1 MESDAASVQ
10 TQDSTWTIP
19 MNITH
24 ADTDTSTLSENE
36 IAERTL
42 RIAPPQGARMP
53 SANRT
58 SGSFCHWI
66 PVHPLYVYSGIIL
79 ALPPGV
85 GVVLRTSSAGFVGSL
100 EGRVPGRALREG
112 CRGGPMLP
120 NVTTTRSRVA
130 MLPVPARRGL
140 PWPWRRMSGVVGR
153 VAAPAAGRPG
163 RGRRSNHSAMTVLIL
178 PQLPSTASTRSDIF
192 RRRGPRW

>member
-1 MESDAASVQ
+1 
-10 TQDSTWTIP
+10 

-24 ADTDTSTLSENE
+24 ADTDTSILTENE

-42 RIAPPQGARMP
+42 PIAPPKFARLP
-53 SANRT
+53 SASRT
-58 SGSFCHWI
+58 SGSSCHWL
-66 PVHPLYVYSGIIL
+66 PAHPLYVYSGIIV

-85 GVVLRTSSAGFVGSL
+85 GVAFRTFCPAFVGSL
-100 EGRVPGRALREG
+100 EGRVPGRALRQG
-112 CRGGPMLP
+112 CCRGPMLP

-153 VAAPAAGRPG
+153 VAAPAAGGPG

-178 PQLPSTASTRSDIF
+178 PQRPSTASTRSDIF